1 MRMTNIYKIERV
13 GYTDYEECYGAIVC
27 ADSVEQA
34 QKIHPSGD
42 NSCWGEYYDS
52 WVEHPKL
59 VKVTL
64 IGTAIDGMVPGK
76 VIMYDKRSA

>member
-1 MRMTNIYKIERV
+1 MYIYKIERLV
-13 GYTDYEECYGAIVC
+13 ECDDYEDYSGAIVC
-27 ADSVEQA
+27 ANSVEHA

-52 WVEHPKL
+52 WVESPKL

-64 IGTAIDGMVPGK
+64 IGDAVKGIVSGTVLLA
-76 VIMYDKRSA
+76 KR